1 MGTVTRD
8 VRHTVFR
15 LLAQREHSRCE
26 LERKLRAKMDADA
39 LTCLPQ
45 VLDACAAADIQS
57 DLRFTDAYIRS
68 RQQAGY
74 GPLRI
79 RQELLQRG
87 VRSDMV
93 EAQIGNEEHDW
104 TALLSGVWQK
114 KYRDEKPVDAK
125 TQARQMRFLLHR
137 GFSHSMINDLF
148 QVMGHDQSG
157 Y

>member
-1 MGTVTRD
+1 MGTIARD
-8 VRHTVFR
+8 VRDTVFR

-26 LERKLRAKMDADA
+26 LERKLRAKMHADA
-39 LTCLPQ
+39 LINMPQ

-57 DLRFTDAYIRS
+57 DLRFTNAYIRA

-74 GPLRI
+74 GPVRI

-87 VRSDMV
+87 ITPDMI
-93 EAQIGNEEHDW
+93 EMQIKNEEHDW
-104 TALLSGVWQK
+104 TALLLAVWQK

-125 TQARQMRFLLHR
+125 TQARHMRFLLHR